1 MGYTLALDFGTTNS
15 VLAVWNTTEGRA
27 DLLYLPALSLDD
39 AVLPPLI
46 PSLLYVRQGAQ
57 PDLVVGQAVRAAG
70 LDHSHDRRLFRNFKR
85 GVVMLPVPPPR
96 LLDETAWGDREAG
109 RAFLTALSAALPFSA
124 AEVDQLVITAPIAA
138 FDHYL
143 DWLRD
148 TLEMLGFPSER
159 VRVVDESTAAAL
171 GYAVRSPGA
180 PLLVVDF
187 GGGTLDLSL
196 IQLPQRRERVGGLL
210 NALRRGETANYTA
223 RVIAKGGRLLG
234 GSDID
239 QWLMA
244 EVLRLANL
252 DAATLGDDTTA
263 LLTACEAAK
272 IALSSA
278 DETQIAFSVN
288 GTAHQVQITRA
299 MLEGVLDQH
308 GFFSTLRHLIDK
320 VMHEAGREGIFT
332 EDIRHV
338 LIVGGTALIPS
349 VQRALHQYFRKA
361 ELYADKPFTAV
372 VEGALEAAQGISL
385 EDFLVNSYGLRHLDP
400 QTGAHAYEEIIPM
413 GSRYPSAAPY
423 EVLLGAAHDGQT
435 ELEFVIG
442 MIDAESA
449 AMVEIAYEDGRPVFL
464 ARADAATNRVIALNE
479 FAPPLCVPLD
489 PPATLGEDRIRAA
502 FSVDAE
508 KRLHVTVTDLKTRR
522 TLLQDMV
529 IVALR

>member
-1 MGYTLALDFGTTNS
+1 MGYTLALDFGTTNTA
-15 VLAVWNTTEGRA
+15 LALWNAAEGRA
-27 DLLYLPALSLDD
+27 DLLHLPALSVDN
-39 AVLPPLI
+39 AELPPLI
-46 PSLLYVRQGAQ
+46 PSLLYVRNGKQ
-57 PDLVVGQAVRAAG
+57 PDLLVGQAVRAAG
-70 LDHSHDRRLFRNFKR
+70 LDQSRDRRLFRNFKR
-85 GVVMLPVPPPR
+85 GVVTLPVPAPR
-96 LLDETAWGDREAG
+96 LLDEVAWGDREAG
-109 RAFLTALSAALPFSA
+109 RAFLTALRDALPFSA

-148 TLEMLGFPSER
+148 TLEALGFPSKR

-187 GGGTLDLSL
+187 GGGTLDLTL

-210 NALRRGETANYTA
+210 NVLRRGETANYTA

-244 EVLRLANL
+244 GVLSLANL
-252 DAATLGDDTTA
+252 DAATLDDTTA

-272 IALSSA
+272 IALSTA
-278 DETQIAFSVN
+278 DQTQIAFSVD
-288 GTAHQVQITRA
+288 GTAYQVQITRA
-299 MLEGVLDQH
+299 MLESVLDQH
-308 GFFSTLRHLIDK
+308 GFFSRLRHLIDK
-320 VMHEAGREGIFT
+320 MMHEAGREGIFT

-338 LIVGGTALIPS
+338 LLVGGTALSPS
-349 VQRALHQYFRKA
+349 VQRVLHQYFHRA
-361 ELYADKPFTAV
+361 ELHAEKPFTAV

-385 EDFLVNSYGLRHLDP
+385 EDFMVNSYGLRHLDP

-413 GSRYPSAAPY
+413 GSRYPSTKPY
-423 EVLLGAAHDGQT
+423 EVLLGAAFDGQT

-449 AMVEIAYEDGRPVFL
+449 AMVEISYEDGRAVFL

-479 FAPPLCVPLD
+479 FAPPVCVPLD

-522 TLLQDMV
+522 TLLQDV
-529 IVALR
+529 FIVALR

>member
-15 VLAVWNTTEGRA
+15 ALAVWNAADRRA
-27 DLLYLPALSLDD
+27 DLLDLPALSMDN
-39 AVLPPLI
+39 AELPPLI
-46 PSLLYVRQGAQ
+46 PSLLYVRDGKQ
-57 PDLVVGQAVRAAG
+57 PDLIVGQAVRAAG
-70 LDHSHDRRLFRNFKR
+70 LDQGRDRRLFRNFKR
-85 GVVMLPVPPPR
+85 GVVTLPVPAPR
-96 LLDETAWGDREAG
+96 LLDEVAWGDREAG
-109 RAFLTALSAALPFSA
+109 RAFLTALRDALPFSA

-148 TLEMLGFPSER
+148 TLEALGFPAER

-210 NALRRGETANYTA
+210 NMLRRGETANHTA

-244 EVLRLANL
+244 EVLSLANL
-252 DAATLGDDTTA
+252 DAATLGDDTIA

-299 MLEGVLDQH
+299 MLEAQLDKH

-320 VMHEAGREGIFT
+320 VMHEARREGIFT
-332 EDIRHV
+332 EDIQHV
-338 LIVGGTALIPS
+338 LLVGGTALIPS
-349 VQRALHQYFRKA
+349 VRRALHQYFRKA

-385 EDFLVNSYGLRHLDP
+385 DDFLVNSYGLRHLDP

-423 EVLLGAAHDGQT
+423 EVLLGAAFDGQT

-479 FAPPLCVPLD
+479 FAPPICVPLD

-522 TLLQDMV
+522 TLLQDV
-529 IVALR
+529 FIVALR